1 MCPNIYTR
9 RIFHSFPQWLWHP
22 QDPDPS
28 DLQTIM
34 EAFGDE
40 EEEET
45 EKIGTDYKDD
55 ELQRRLKV
63 GG

>member
-1 MCPNIYTR
+1 MCPN
-9 RIFHSFPQWLWHP
+9 HSFPQWLWHP

-40 EEEET
+40 EEEEKG
-45 EKIGTDYKDD
+45 KIGTDYKDD